1 MSQAVGR
8 VVLLL
13 TGGAAGF
20 HLPALLVALKIWSG
34 SALWQN
40 KDSLDDV
47 PKQLLQVLSWTKMK
61 GCNVCS
67 QAILGMRTNG
77 GGSDGSGLDRKVDN
91 LAHEMRMM
99 MSRSNQGTVIV
110 QSGSSWSLSR
120 IIYLILP
127 GTVT

>member
-47 PKQLLQVLSWTKMK
+47 PKQLLQVLSRTSKK

-77 GGSDGSGLDRKVDN
+77 GSDGSGLDRKVDN
-91 LAHEMRMM
+91 LAQEMRMM